1 MSRIFFLQY
10 YWLNQDS
17 TYPDIHTCAMQEII
31 DEDTGEILCDNDNE
45 NCVLNPMKGVVGFL
59 PPTLHPAPPG
69 GERDYDLPDVCG

>member
-1 MSRIFFLQY
+1 
-10 YWLNQDS
+10 
-17 TYPDIHTCAMQEII
+17 MQEII

-69 GERDYDLPDVCG
+69 GERDYDIPDVCG